1 MRTFFTISSLLLAGV
16 YAEEEPAVG
25 AGAPKGDFDDSQRKQ
40 MEEGG
45 EKHEFQAE
53 VSRLMDIIINS
64 LYGEREVFVRELIS
78 NAVDAVEKAR
88 YMSVDDPSYLE
99 NKKELEIRVSFD
111 KEAKTVSIQDSG
123 VGMTKADLI
132 NNLGTVAKSGT
143 TNFVEALKEGA
154 DANLIGQFGVGFYSA
169 FLVADKIQ
177 VISKHNSDPTQ
188 HIWESSADASFL
200 VTPDP
205 RGNTLGRGS
214 EVKLFLKEDA
224 HEFLS
229 EDKLKTLALKYSKFA
244 PFGIYL
250 KVAKEIQVDDDDED
264 DDDEEEEIKDE
275 DDEEEEEEKEKKQ
288 PEKKI
293 VHDWELINS
302 QKPIWLQPKE
312 DISEEDYNNFYQ
324 TLTGSS
330 EEPLTHTHFSAE
342 GDIEFH
348 SIVYIPKTIPAD
360 VKQNYQTAKS
370 SIQLYVRRVL
380 VSEQIA
386 DFLPK
391 YLNFVKGVVDS
402 DDLPLNVSREQLQQN
417 KVMKVIS
424 KKLVRKILDLLKKL
438 SIKDDKS
445 TAEDD
450 DEDEDD
456 EEEKKEDGEE
466 KKDEAEEKKDEKK
479 DDEKDSTYITFYK
492 EFEYM
497 LKLGC
502 LDDHANKSK
511 IAKLLRFTTTKSEG
525 KLHSLDKI
533 TKNLKEGQ
541 ESIYYIQ
548 GDSLDLLEK
557 KTNLQ
562 YFKEKDIEVLLL
574 TGQYDE
580 SCLAGLTEFD
590 GKKFAS
596 VQKADV
602 SLIETAEEKKKFKK
616 VEELYKPLTKWW
628 TELLKKDT
636 TTANKVVLSKR
647 LTTTP
652 VVVVASSSGYSA
664 EMERLYSSGMNGQRH
679 AESYAK
685 KVLEINAK
693 HPLIK
698 DILKRVQADEKDAIA
713 IKSAQMLFTT
723 ALLQA
728 GYDVKDTAIQE
739 SFTTNLYDLMSAE
752 LGVDPKAEVV
762 DVAVPDEEEEE
773 EEEEEGEEKKEEKKE
788 EHDEL

>member
-1 MRTFFTISSLLLAGV
+1 MG
-16 YAEEEPAVG
+16 
-25 AGAPKGDFDDSQRKQ
+25 
-40 MEEGG
+40 
-45 EKHEFQAE
+45 
-53 VSRLMDIIINS
+53 
-64 LYGEREVFVRELIS
+64 IS

-99 NKKELEIRVSFD
+99 SKKELEIRVSFD
-111 KEAKTVSIQDSG
+111 KDAKTVSIADSG

-143 TNFVEALKEGA
+143 TNFVEALKDGA
-154 DANLIGQFGVGFYSA
+154 DASLIGQFGVGFYSA

-188 HIWESSADASFL
+188 HIWESSADASFM
-200 VTPDP
+200 VSPDP

-229 EDKLKTLALKYSKFA
+229 EDKLKQLALKYSKFA

-250 KVAKEIQVDDDDED
+250 KVAKEIQEDDED
-264 DDDEEEEIKDE
+264 DDDDDDEEEIKDE
-275 DDEEEEEEKEKKQ
+275 DDEDEEEEKEKKE
-288 PEKKI
+288 PKKKI
-293 VHDWELINS
+293 VHDWELLNS

-312 DISEEDYNNFYQ
+312 DISQEEYDNFYT

-330 EEPLTHTHFSAE
+330 EAPLTHTHFSAE

-348 SIVYIPKTIPAD
+348 SIVYIPKTIPSD

-370 SIQLYVRRVL
+370 AIQLYVRRVL
-380 VSEQIA
+380 VAESIA

-391 YLNFVKGVVDS
+391 YLNFVRGVVDS

-450 DEDEDD
+450 EDDEDD

-466 KKDEAEEKKDEKK
+466 KKDDEEKKEDEKE
-479 DDEKDSTYITFYK
+479 DEKDSTYITFYK
-492 EFEYM
+492 EFEYL

-502 LDDHANKSK
+502 MDDHANKSK

-533 TKNLKEGQ
+533 IKNLKEGQ

-548 GDSLDLLEK
+548 GESLDLLQK
-557 KTNLQ
+557 KSNLQ

-574 TGQYDE
+574 TGTYDE
-580 SCLAGLTEFD
+580 SCLDRLGDFD

-602 SLIETAEEKKKFKK
+602 SLIESAEEKKKFKK
-616 VEELYKPLTKWW
+616 IEDMYKPLTKWW

-636 TTANKVVLSKR
+636 TTANKVVVSKR

-652 VVVVASSSGYSA
+652 VVVVASSSGFTG
-664 EMERLYSSGMNGQRH
+664 EMERLYSAGIRGRDPDSNP
-679 AESYAK
+679 K
-685 KVLEINAK
+685 KVLEINPK

-698 DILKRVQADEKDAIA
+698 DILKRVQADENDATA
-713 IKSAQMLFTT
+713 NKSAQMLFTT

-762 DVAVPDEEEEE
+762 DVEIPEDEEEE

-788 EHDEL
+788 NHDEL